1 MHGESSESRNR
12 DAQTLLDVGFAN
24 YSLCSLRMAQPLP
37 EVKVELGRSD
47 SVTLEYGGEACALVE
62 GKGQTP
68 EYALALRK
76 SVQAPVKAGDTLGE
90 LTVSING
97 KTVETVPI
105 LAAEDV
111 ERLGFFGLFARLGG
125 SLFAL

>member
-1 MHGESSESRNR
+1 M
-12 DAQTLLDVGFAN
+12 
-24 YSLCSLRMAQPLP
+24 
-37 EVKVELGRSD
+37 
-47 SVTLEYGGEACALVE
+47 
-62 GKGQTP
+62 
-68 EYALALRK
+68 
-76 SVQAPVKAGDTLGE
+76 QAPVKAGDTLGE

>member
-1 MHGESSESRNR
+1 M
-12 DAQTLLDVGFAN
+12 
-24 YSLCSLRMAQPLP
+24 
-37 EVKVELGRSD
+37 
-47 SVTLEYGGEACALVE
+47 E
-62 GKGQTP
+62 GKGRTP
-68 EYALALRK
+68 EYALALQK

-111 ERLGFFGLFARLGG
+111 ERLGFFGLFRRLGG

>member
-1 MHGESSESRNR
+1 M
-12 DAQTLLDVGFAN
+12 
-24 YSLCSLRMAQPLP
+24 
-37 EVKVELGRSD
+37 ELGRAD
-47 SVTLEYGGEACALVE
+47 SVSLEYGGESYALVE

-76 SVQAPVKAGDTLGE
+76 SVQAPVRAGDALGE

-97 KTVETVPI
+97 RVVERVPI
-105 LAAEDV
+105 LVAEDV
-111 ERLGFFGLFARLGG
+111 ERLGFFGLFRRLGG

>member
-1 MHGESSESRNR
+1 MSSEERLKQCGKS
-12 DAQTLLDVGFAN
+12 
-24 YSLCSLRMAQPLP
+24 
-37 EVKVELGRSD
+37 
-47 SVTLEYGGEACALVE
+47 EAL
-62 GKGQTP
+62 Q
-68 EYALALRK
+68 K

-97 KTVETVPI
+97 KTVETIPI

-111 ERLGFFGLFARLGG
+111 ERLGFFGLFRRLGG

>member
-1 MHGESSESRNR
+1 M
-12 DAQTLLDVGFAN
+12 
-24 YSLCSLRMAQPLP
+24 
-37 EVKVELGRSD
+37 
-47 SVTLEYGGEACALVE
+47 
-62 GKGQTP
+62 P
-68 EYALALRK
+68 EYALALQK
-76 SVQAPVKAGDTLGE
+76 SVQAPGKAGDTLGE

-111 ERLGFFGLFARLGG
+111 ERLGFFGLFRRLGG